1 MSSHSRVMSKR
12 YFKGARDPRGLH
24 WRSAM
29 TCHRSLPGLWK
40 RLTAIRPSN
49 LGSESRGNLLRFP
62 TGQHFEAVISGLGDR
77 DAIVNRTAYRKR
89 LLGIVV
95 LCSTLL
101 LISGVAAIMRTFG
114 TAALRWALIMVPRW
128 R

>member
-1 MSSHSRVMSKR
+1 
-12 YFKGARDPRGLH
+12 
-24 WRSAM
+24 M
-29 TCHRSLPGLWK
+29 TCHRSLPGLGK

-62 TGQHFEAVISGLGDR
+62 TGQHFEAVISRLGDR
-77 DAIVNRTAYRKR
+77 GAIANRTAHRKW

-101 LISGVAAIMRTFG
+101 ISGVAAIMIGWNVNLTRLSTVSVEA
-114 TAALRWALIMVPRW
+114 TAVSPSTN
-128 R
+128 

>member
-1 MSSHSRVMSKR
+1 MSSHSRLMSKR
-12 YFKGARDPRGLH
+12 YFKGARVSRGLH

-29 TCHRSLPGLWK
+29 TCHRSLPGLGK
-40 RLTAIRPSN
+40 RLTAIRPLN

-62 TGQHFEAVISGLGDR
+62 TGQHFEAVMSGLGDR
-77 DAIVNRTAYRKR
+77 DATTNRAAYRKR

-101 LISGVAAIMRTFG
+101 LVSGGVAAG
-114 TAALRWALIMVPRW
+114 TST
-128 R
+128 